1 MDTQNV
7 SAIMELSTVP
17 LPQYIQGIMIPCMTN
32 EVLPVQFFTDN
43 EIEIGKYFSRL
54 PIHGPLFDDAIVKT
68 TLVPEKLRCDH
79 TDSLL
84 MSHAGMILPSEVVYR
99 GMVLCQMKLK
109 GELSIPLIDHPLI
122 FGYTNIQGRLLVVY
136 ISINKKKKLA
146 IKALAANSFWK
157 NGDYILMPK
166 NNAHTINIRE

>member
-1 MDTQNV
+1 
-7 SAIMELSTVP
+7 
-17 LPQYIQGIMIPCMTN
+17 MTN

-43 EIEIGKYFSRL
+43 KIEIGKYFSHL
-54 PIHGPLFDDAIVKT
+54 PIRGPLFDDAIVKM

-84 MSHAGMILPSEVVYR
+84 MSHAGMILPSEIVYR
-99 GMVLCQMKLK
+99 GMVLCQMKIK

-122 FGYTNIQGRLLVVY
+122 FGYTNIQGRLFVAY
-136 ISINKKKKLA
+136 ISISKKKKLA

-166 NNAHTINIRE
+166 SDAHTINIRE